1 MNTLVNEEL
10 NKMKYLLIYQKGK
23 VISEQA
29 GGPATPVAAAPAA
42 PVAADEPKSLPT
54 TTTAPVAAPAAVS
67 PATVEDAIKVIQTIL
82 NTKYGGKLTVDG
94 KLGNLTQTALEAA
107 VKSISTT
114 PKATGEIT
122 PPVAPV
128 TPKAT
133 GEITPPVVPVTPKTV
148 IPGVPDAPN
157 PNATPQTGVVT
168 QDEVGEE
175 PPLTSSNPRRD
186 ARRARQDLRRTNK
199 REMQD
204 LRAQQRA

>member
-1 MNTLVNEEL
+1 MF
-10 NKMKYLLIYQKGK
+10 
-23 VISEQA
+23 
-29 GGPATPVAAAPAA
+29 
-42 PVAADEPKSLPT
+42 
-54 TTTAPVAAPAAVS
+54 
-67 PATVEDAIKVIQTIL
+67 
-82 NTKYGGKLTVDG
+82 
-94 KLGNLTQTALEAA
+94 LG
-107 VKSISTT
+107 T

-128 TPKAT
+128 TPKT
-133 GEITPPVVPVTPKTV
+133 VIPGVPDAPNPNATPKTV

-168 QDEVGEE
+168 QDEVGQE

-204 LRAQQRA
+204 LRAQQRTQ

>member
-122 PPVAPV
+122 PPV
-128 TPKAT
+128 
-133 GEITPPVVPVTPKTV
+133 VPVTPKTV